1 MEKVNLNGISLAYER
16 RGNGNPLVLIHGY
29 PLDHSIW
36 NDVLPL
42 LESNFDLIAPDLRGF
57 GQSTTVS
64 TPYFMADLA
73 QDIAGLLD
81 ALKIEKASL
90 AGHSMGGY
98 VALAFAKAFPAR
110 VSGLALVSSQAV
122 ADTTERKEG
131 RYKSAADVTEKG
143 VGVVASAMTD
153 KLSANQNVRDIVRPM
168 IERQSVPG
176 VVGALKAMA
185 EREDLNSLLSS
196 FKIPFILI
204 HGDADELIPV
214 DRAREIKAKI
224 STANLYELSGAGHLP
239 MMEFPAKTADAL
251 RTLK

>member
-16 RGNGNPLVLIHGY
+16 RGKGNPLVLIHGY

-42 LESNFDLIAPDLRGF
+42 LESDFDLIAPDLRGF
-57 GQSTTVS
+57 GQSTTIS
-64 TPYFMADLA
+64 APYFMADLA

-98 VALAFAKAFPAR
+98 VVLAFAKAFPAR
-110 VSGLALVSSQAV
+110 VNGLALVSSQAV
-122 ADTTERKEG
+122 ADTAERKEG

-153 KLSANQNVRDIVRPM
+153 KLSTNQSVRDIVRPM